1 MAFFQNVHLLQIL
14 LASLVIYIIYI
25 FSLVMLNINSIVIT
39 NFKKVVPD
47 EIINIVDG
55 YASTN
60 FLSKKSFNTYNTFA
74 SNFKKIGR
82 SVNTRGGAQFSYQ
95 FWIKINDTTESNF
108 NNLIMLL
115 KGDNRKYQLVYY
127 DPNISLS
134 NNVTTS
140 EQLSDLTV
148 NDYIIGCPIIKFKD
162 SYTNLNVT
170 FNTINNPLT
179 SIDITMS
186 KTSTQQTRRNVLS
199 LLPLDWYLFTF
210 VFQDNYDPLSS
221 FENGIQFQFW
231 VNDFSVQQNNATDT
245 PSLRGNTLKQN
256 DGDLFLFPNLTNNNN
271 FMNLGN
277 IKYYNFALKYPDI
290 SKTFNAGPPK
300 YNIQDVTKNVDKPP
314 FITAYNKIDVY
325 NF

>member
-1 MAFFQNVHLLQIL
+1 MAFYQNVHLLQLL

-25 FSLVMLNINSIVIT
+25 ASLVILNINSIVIT
-39 NFKKVVPD
+39 NFSKVIPD

-55 YASTN
+55 YASASY
-60 FLSKKSFNTYNTFA
+60 LSTKSFNTYNTFA
-74 SNFKKIGR
+74 SNFKKIGK

-95 FWIKINDTTESNF
+95 FWIKIDDTTESNF
-108 NNLIMLL
+108 NNLILLL

-127 DPNISLS
+127 DPNIQ
-134 NNVTTS
+134 TTDITLP
-140 EQLSDLTV
+140 QQVSDLTI
-148 NDYIIGCPIIKFKD
+148 NDFIIGCPIIKFKD

-179 SIDITMS
+179 SIDITMN
-186 KTSTQQTRRNVLS
+186 KTVSQQTRRNVLS

-231 VNDFSVQQNNATDT
+231 VNDFSVQINNASDT

-271 FMNLGN
+271 FMSLGN
-277 IKYYNFALKYPDI
+277 IKYFNFALKYPDI
-290 SKTFNAGPPK
+290 SKTFKEGPPK
-300 YNIQDVTKNVDKPP
+300 YKIQNTTTNADKPA
-314 FITAYNKIDVY
+314 FITAYNKVELY
-325 NF
+325 NY